1 MVNGRKYFI
10 EVHFHGNFPFLKKMM
25 YKYIG
30 NYFTVPII
38 AQAQMPVIKK

>member
-1 MVNGRKYFI
+1 MEESISSKFI
-10 EVHFHGNFPFLKKMM
+10 FMAIFLSLKKMM

-38 AQAQMPVIKK
+38 AQAQMPVIRK